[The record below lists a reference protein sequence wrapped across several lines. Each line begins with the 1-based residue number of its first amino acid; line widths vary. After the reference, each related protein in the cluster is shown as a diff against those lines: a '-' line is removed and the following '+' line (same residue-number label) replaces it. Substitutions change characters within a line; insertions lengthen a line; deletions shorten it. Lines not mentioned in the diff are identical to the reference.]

1 MTLRVLLSAVVAV
14 VLVVASASAQT
25 VKIGHINTFS
35 GRLAIF
41 GKVQKAGVEL
51 ALEHLGGK
59 VGGLD
64 VEMIYVD
71 DQLKPDVG
79 KQMAKKLILQDKVD
93 FITGITFSN
102 VLAAAQTEIR
112 RGKVFGITTNAGWSG
127 MAGKQCADNIFST
140 SWNNDQTPEAMGK
153 LLQDEG
159 VDGVY
164 MMAPNYQAGKDMI
177 SGFKRYY
184 KGKTVG
190 QTLVPLGHNDYAVE
204 IAKIRAAKPK
214 AVFYFLPG
222 GMGIAFAK
230 QWAAAG
236 LQGKIGLY
244 SVFSVDW
251 LTIPALGDLAIGNF
265 HTSFWSPDLDNQ
277 QNKRFVADF
286 HKKFGYNAEMY
297 SAQSYDAIFLIDSAI
312 RAVKGDLSDR
322 DGIRNALRAAN
333 FKSVRGPFKYNT
345 NHIPIQN
352 FYKRE
357 VVAGTDGKPM
367 IVNRGA
373 VFTDHKDAYYQDCK
387 MKW

>member
-1 MTLRVLLSAVVAV
+1 M
-14 VLVVASASAQT
+14 
-25 VKIGHINTFS
+25 
-35 GRLAIF
+35 
-41 GKVQKAGVEL
+41 
-51 ALEHLGGK
+51 
-59 VGGLD
+59 
-64 VEMIYVD
+64 
-71 DQLKPDVG
+71 
-79 KQMAKKLILQDKVD
+79 
-93 FITGITFSN
+93 
-102 VLAAAQTEIR
+102 
-112 RGKVFGITTNAGWSG
+112 
-127 MAGKQCADNIFST
+127 
-140 SWNNDQTPEAMGK
+140 
-153 LLQDEG
+153 
-159 VDGVY
+159 
-164 MMAPNYQAGKDMI
+164 
-177 SGFKRYY
+177 
-184 KGKTVG
+184 
-190 QTLVPLGHNDYAVE
+190 VPLGHNDYAVE

-277 QNKRFVADF
+277 QNKRFVTDF